1 MQRIFI
7 FALIWASFMIYAFFF
22 GPNASPDTLDLIID
36 LSAGNWQE
44 INPLVVSLF
53 NLMGILPAAYACLL
67 FFDGRSQK
75 LPAWIFVIGSFGLGA
90 FALLPYL
97 AFRESN
103 TVWDGEKNLLLK
115 ILESPITGLI
125 LTSGAIALLS
135 SGIIYGDWG
144 DFVFQW
150 QTNQFIHVMSL
161 DFCLLSLL
169 FPTLVKDD
177 SIRRGIKNPEI
188 FWMISFIPLFG
199 ALIYLCLRSPLSN
212 ENQLVGT

>member
-1 MQRIFI
+1 MAQKIIFT
-7 FALIWASFMIYAFFF
+7 LIWLSFIAYAFFF
-22 GPNASPDTLDLIID
+22 APNPSPDTLNLIVD
-36 LSAGNWQE
+36 LSTGNVQE

-67 FFDGRSQK
+67 LFDGKGQK
-75 LPAWIFVIGSFGLGA
+75 LPAWVFVIGSFGLGA

-103 TVWDGEKNLLLK
+103 TVWDGEKNRLLK
-115 ILESPITGLI
+115 VLESPVIGI
-125 LTSGAIALLS
+125 VLTLGAIALVGL
-135 SGIIYGDWG
+135 GIIYGDWG
-144 DFVFQW
+144 DFVLQW

-177 SIRRGIKNPEI
+177 SLRRGIKNPEI
-188 FWMISFIPLFG
+188 FWIISFIPLFG
-199 ALIYLCLRSPLSN
+199 ALSYLCLRSPLSK
-212 ENQLVGT
+212 ENQLVET